1 MKRLLLNERVQVVLF
16 GLLAGVGL
24 SIGLYIGSVR
34 F

>member
-1 MKRLLLNERVQVVLF
+1 MKKLLFNEHVQVILF